1 MLLFHIFIMITE
13 VTFTATVVDPTK
25 LQFSFWY
32 ALLKLKAKF
41 DFKGKVTDS
50 SIEERG
56 LVEIYN
62 TNETWV

>member
-13 VTFTATVVDPTK
+13 VTFTAAVVDPTK
-25 LQFSFWY
+25 LQFSFWN

-41 DFKGKVTDS
+41 DFKVKVTDS
-50 SIEERG
+50 SIKEGG